1 MKLKKLL
8 FHTKP
13 ILFWTVALVFLCE
26 LLLHSFLN
34 ELPLK
39 FLVHTTG
46 PIYRLGQYSK
56 KDVIPKEHI
65 AIIGDSN
72 VYGFGP
78 WLYDNSWSMAQPAF
92 ATHHLL
98 HNSLGND
105 LIAYGFPGYGPF
117 GYALSAVAEYNMINN
132 SLIWSKFPEP
142 HQILIVFY
150 EGNDLINNLQEVQHR
165 GLQIDNISQ
174 ENFQQQ
180 IERLIKDES
189 VELENG
195 FSFIDHIASWNIT
208 HGLLKNYLNKFSRES
223 DNIIDPIKDEIFNQ
237 IPEKQD
243 KPNEPENIALVGGKK
258 IPLGYLEG
266 PALHLSKNEIN
277 LSLEITKQSF
287 QYIKKCF
294 PQSQIDVVYLSTA
307 LTLYDFNSTKL
318 RPAPLKLDI
327 KSETIRDRI
336 FSQQEIELNNMYLRR
351 AVEAISKEIKI
362 GFIDTT
368 NSMSKIANN
377 YRLHGPRDPIHL
389 NQKGYE
395 ALAEIISLHL

>member
-1 MKLKKLL
+1 MKFIKLL
-8 FHTKP
+8 SYSKP
-13 ILFWTVALVFLCE
+13 ILFWMLALALLCE
-26 LLLHSFLN
+26 VLLHFFLN

-39 FLVHTTG
+39 FLAHSSG
-46 PIYRLGQYSK
+46 PIHRLGQYSK
-56 KDVIPKEHI
+56 KDVVPKEHI

-78 WLYDNSWSMAQPAF
+78 WLYDNSWSMGQPAF

-98 HNSLGND
+98 HNSLGKD
-105 LIAYGFPGYGPF
+105 LIAYGFPGYGTF
-117 GYALSAVAEYNMINN
+117 GYTLSTVAEYNMING
-132 SLIWSKFPEP
+132 SLIWSKFPKP
-142 HQILIVFY
+142 SQILIVFY
-150 EGNDLINNLQEVQHR
+150 EGNDLINNLHEVQHR

-174 ENFQQQ
+174 ENFKQQ

-189 VELENG
+189 AELESG
-195 FSFIDHIASWNIT
+195 FSFTDHIACWNIT

-223 DNIIDPIKDEIFNQ
+223 DNIFEPSKDEIFNQ
-237 IPEKQD
+237 SPEKQD

-307 LTLYDFNSTKL
+307 LTLYDFHSTKL

-336 FSQQEIELNNMYLRR
+336 FSQQEIELKNIYLRR